1 MSQFLGIFF
10 NVVLP
15 VFGIIVVG
23 YLLGNKLELQART
36 LSRAAYYIFVPA
48 FIFQAVGNSNIPIE
62 SALQMIVFIVIAQ
75 SLTGVVAGII
85 ARILGKGREM
95 IAAYIIVAVFAN
107 VGNYGIAVIH
117 FHLGE
122 PGLAPATIYYV
133 VMSIVQFTL
142 GIGAAGWAHGGGK
155 GAIWNLL
162 KTPALV
168 AVIPALIVSG
178 TGMTIPLMLSR
189 MIGLLAGAMIP
200 TMLFTLGLQL
210 LEQKKIEFSKDVF
223 IASSIRLL
231 GAPALAFAIAIP
243 FQLEHNQY
251 IAGIL
256 QISMPTA
263 IMATIVARE
272 NNIAPDFV
280 NTSALFAILASLVT
294 LPLIMIVV

>member
-15 VFGIIVVG
+15 VFGIIVIG

-48 FIFQAVGNSNIPIE
+48 FIFEAVGNSNIPLD
-62 SALQMIVFIVIAQ
+62 SAFQMIGFIVLAQ
-75 SLTGVVAGII
+75 TLAAAVAGVVG
-85 ARILGKGREM
+85 RLLGKGREM

-117 FHLGE
+117 FHLGD
-122 PGLAPATIYYV
+122 PGLGPATIYYV
-133 VMSIVQFTL
+133 VMSIVQFTI

-155 GAIWNLL
+155 GALGNLL
-162 KTPALV
+162 KTPALI

-178 TGMTIPLMLSR
+178 TDMTIPLMLSR

-210 LEQKKIEFSKDVF
+210 LEQNKIEFSRDVF
-223 IASSIRLL
+223 IASTIRLL
-231 GAPALAFAIAIP
+231 VAPALAFLVAIP
-243 FQLEHNQY
+243 FQLEHSQY
-251 IAGIL
+251 VAGIL

-263 IMATIVARE
+263 IMATIVAKE

-294 LPLIMIVV
+294 LPLIMMVF